1 MRAPQAV
8 RDGAPIR
15 PGGDGKTSRR
25 ARIALIAA
33 IAGCL
38 AAAGTSQ
45 AATPPVKVMTR
56 NLYIGTDL
64 TGVTQATN
72 LSEFLAATA
81 HAFTTVQ
88 ASDPPGR
95 MKALARE
102 IADADP
108 MVLGLQEVQLIEK
121 DTVAPTNDG
130 PATPANDVVFDFLPM
145 LLDELA
151 AQGSPYRVVTTAT
164 NVSAEVP
171 TALGFDVKSTDR
183 DVLLAKA
190 GLPADELSWTGQR
203 SANYAATLTVPTAA
217 GPLAFRRG
225 YNVADFTA
233 NKRSFRLLNTH
244 LEAFSSFH
252 RNAQAS
258 ELLTTGPLQDAR
270 ARHVLVGDINSGPGT
285 DMSAY
290 GLFAG
295 AGFADA
301 WTQAS
306 PGVAGLT
313 CCFGELLLDPDASV
327 FNSHID
333 VVLTRNQTAPARSAR
348 IYGTDP
354 DNRTATGRWPSDHAG
369 VVASVA
375 P

>member
-1 MRAPQAV
+1 
-8 RDGAPIR
+8 
-15 PGGDGKTSRR
+15 
-25 ARIALIAA
+25 
-33 IAGCL
+33 
-38 AAAGTSQ
+38 
-45 AATPPVKVMTR
+45 
-56 NLYIGTDL
+56 
-64 TGVTQATN
+64 
-72 LSEFLAATA
+72 
-81 HAFTTVQ
+81 
-88 ASDPPGR
+88 
-95 MKALARE
+95 
-102 IADADP
+102 
-108 MVLGLQEVQLIEK
+108 
-121 DTVAPTNDG
+121 
-130 PATPANDVVFDFLPM
+130 
-145 LLDELA
+145 
-151 AQGSPYRVVTTAT
+151 
-164 NVSAEVP
+164 
-171 TALGFDVKSTDR
+171 
-183 DVLLAKA
+183 
-190 GLPADELSWTGQR
+190 
-203 SANYAATLTVPTAA
+203 VPTAA

-270 ARHVLVGDINSGPGT
+270 ARHVLVGDINSGTGT